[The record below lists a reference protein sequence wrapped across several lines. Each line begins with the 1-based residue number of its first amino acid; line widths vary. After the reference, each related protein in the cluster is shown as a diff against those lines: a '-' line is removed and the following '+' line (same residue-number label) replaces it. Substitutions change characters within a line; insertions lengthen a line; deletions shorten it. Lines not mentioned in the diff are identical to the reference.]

1 MNRIIFSSIIALSFC
16 LALFAQER
24 PRIVQNIEEPENQT
38 VENPNKT
45 YPPSP
50 QTSRPNLEREVI
62 IVKQAKSEPTND
74 VNNSILNT
82 ANISGNSYS
91 DSFNQRLNQ
100 AIRAKIGRPYVW
112 GAEGP
117 YSYDCSGLIWS
128 VFQDAGI
135 SFERSNVRTY
145 WREFQP
151 VSENEK
157 YKFGTLVFL
166 NNFGHIGIVADEK
179 GFYHASSSK
188 GVTYSPFA
196 GYWSKRVVGF
206 RRIPMKTN

>member
-1 MNRIIFSSIIALSFC
+1 M
-16 LALFAQER
+16 LFAQER
-24 PRIVQNIEEPENQT
+24 PRIVQNTEVTENQT
-38 VENPNKT
+38 VENSNKS

-50 QTSRPNLEREVI
+50 QTSSRPNLNSGII
-62 IVKQAKSEPTND
+62 IVNKSKNESSND
-74 VNNSILNT
+74 ANTSIFNT
-82 ANISGNSYS
+82 PNISGNFYS
-91 DSFNQRLNQ
+91 DSINQRLNQ
-100 AIRAKIGRPYVW
+100 AIKAKIGRPYVW

-128 VFQDAGI
+128 VFRDAGI
-135 SFERSNVRTY
+135 NFERSNVHTY

-166 NNFGHIGIVADEK
+166 NNLGHIGIVADEK

-206 RRIPMKTN
+206 RRIPMDTN